1 MPRGSYSSGK
11 RQREADK
18 ARKKRDKAERRAQ
31 RRADG
36 PGEDTPTTVEAMMGG
51 LPTIDEAMAAMH
63 QRAQAPRPA
72 AAIPSRL
79 FVGSLSWDTTEASLQ
94 EAFSRFGPV
103 SDVVIVQD
111 RDTGRSRGFGFVTMV
126 NSKDAVKAIEELNDT
141 ELDGRTIVV
150 NAATERQR

>member
-1 MPRGSYSSGK
+1 MARGSYSAGK

-18 ARKKRDKAERRAQ
+18 ARKKREKAERRAQ

-36 PGEDTPTTVEAMMGG
+36 PDETGPTTVEAMMGD

-63 QRAQAPRPA
+63 QRARAPRPA

-94 EAFSRFGPV
+94 EAFERCGPV
-103 SDVVIVQD
+103 SDVVIVED
-111 RDTGRSRGFGFVTMV
+111 RDTGQSRGFGFVTMA
-126 NSKDAVKAIEELNDT
+126 NGKDAAKAIEALNDT
-141 ELDGRTIVV
+141 EIDGRRIVV
-150 NAATERQR
+150 NAATERPR